1 MEFGDTFWV
10 GLSFILFVA
19 VVYKPVGRIITN
31 GLDNRSQRIQE
42 ELEEA
47 LRLKEEAQ
55 ALLSAYERNQKE
67 VTAQASDIIS
77 HEEKEAARITNE
89 SKKALEESLN
99 KRVQLSMEKIAAYE
113 DSVMQEIRN
122 HSVDI
127 AIDTVRSIIEEHMQ
141 ADIAEELVTKAV

>member
-77 HEEKEAARITNE
+77 HAEKEAARITNE

-99 KRVQLSMEKIAAYE
+99 KRVHFQWKRLPLMKP
-113 DSVMQEIRN
+113 
-122 HSVDI
+122 
-127 AIDTVRSIIEEHMQ
+127 
-141 ADIAEELVTKAV
+141 L